1 MRKERDESHEWVLCC
16 RGIGGGGADL
26 LSPSSSLEPP
36 PDDAGDGLSD
46 GDVTE
51 DLTLCSTST
60 SRPLSFR
67 QTLPTASWGGKG
79 GERQETEGKARAKL
93 GRWRKNLP

>member
-1 MRKERDESHEWVLCC
+1 MLPLDLRR
-16 RGIGGGGADL
+16 RADL

-36 PDDAGDGLSD
+36 PDDVGDGRSD

-60 SRPLSFR
+60 SRPRSFR
-67 QTLPTASWGGKG
+67 QTLPTASWGG
-79 GERQETEGKARAKL
+79 GETRDSLSEGKASASL
-93 GRWRKNLP
+93 

>member
-1 MRKERDESHEWVLCC
+1 M
-16 RGIGGGGADL
+16 
-26 LSPSSSLEPP
+26 SPSSSLEPP
-36 PDDAGDGLSD
+36 DDVGDGLSD

-67 QTLPTASWGGKG
+67 QTLPTASWGGG
-79 GERQETEGKARAKL
+79 GETNRDSLSEGKARSKL
-93 GRWRKNLP
+93 SLEKESAQN

>member
-1 MRKERDESHEWVLCC
+1 MGFMLLLYLRR
-16 RGIGGGGADL
+16 GADL

-36 PDDAGDGLSD
+36 PDDVGDGLSD

-67 QTLPTASWGGKG
+67 QTLPTASWGTN
-79 GERQETEGKARAKL
+79 RDRLSEGKARSKL
-93 GRWRKNLP
+93 SLEKESALN